1 MTATGLARRYREP
14 CGLDRNASRGSRV
27 NLNDA
32 RGRLSCCRNLRT
44 RTVLSDIAWARASP
58 LDPSR
63 PTCVAARPALDTF
76 PRIVEHRHRNAHRR
90 AAVNRTELCA
100 RIAAR
105 SSLSRADAAT
115 ALDAVVAAIV
125 DALEGG
131 EAVNIT
137 GFGTFATTHRAAR
150 EGRNPRTGEAVA
162 VPARTVATFKP
173 GKALRDR
180 LNG

>member
-1 MTATGLARRYREP
+1 M
-14 CGLDRNASRGSRV
+14 
-27 NLNDA
+27 
-32 RGRLSCCRNLRT
+32 
-44 RTVLSDIAWARASP
+44 
-58 LDPSR
+58 
-63 PTCVAARPALDTF
+63 
-76 PRIVEHRHRNAHRR
+76 
-90 AAVNRTELCA
+90 NRTELCT

-105 SSLSRADAAT
+105 SSLSRADAAN
-115 ALDAVVAAIV
+115 ALDAVVSAIA
-125 DALEGG
+125 DALESG
-131 EAVNIT
+131 EAVNIA